1 MLSTLKA
8 VINNKRKYNYL
19 KNRDRVN
26 LKRISDTKEDT
37 NNVVY
42 DKGSRI
48 KIDQF
53 EENVRLVENFEI
65 LSSKLSRLGAQGMFL
80 PSLLIEDSFGR
91 K

>member
-48 KIDQF
+48 KID
-53 EENVRLVENFEI
+53 
-65 LSSKLSRLGAQGMFL
+65 
-80 PSLLIEDSFGR
+80 
-91 K
+91 